1 MDKVN
6 EQLRNIAVQ
15 KGMCSDW
22 QQGWMAD
29 KTLDELCD
37 MYIDGM
43 EFTIANDYPSN
54 KLMKQMFNGVMQRHN
69 IFVDD
74 EVRNVKNPFNCV
86 LNGKC
91 DAKVSFDGH
100 GIGKVYAR
108 HDTELSLTV
117 SGFAIVYL
125 EVFDNAKV
133 NISCSDGA
141 KVFIRYNV
149 FDKDHK
155 TMNVTVGG
163 NGRIVERTCIRK
175 SWKEIYDILNRED
188 C

>member
-1 MDKVN
+1 MEKVN

-15 KGMCSDW
+15 KGLCCDW
-22 QQGWMAD
+22 QKEWMRD
-29 KTLDELCD
+29 KSLDELCD

-43 EFTIANDYPSN
+43 EFAIANSYPSN
-54 KLMKQMFNGVMQRHN
+54 DFLKENFDGIMQRHN

-74 EVRNVKNPFNCV
+74 EVRNLRNPFNCI

-91 DAKVSFDGH
+91 DAKVLYDGH

-108 HDTELSLTV
+108 HDTVLDLTV
-117 SGFAIVYL
+117 EDFSIVYL

-133 NISCSDGA
+133 NIKCSEAA

-149 FDKDHK
+149 FDKSCK
-155 TMNVTVGG
+155 TMNISFSGK
-163 NGRIVERTCIRK
+163 GRIVERTCIRR
-175 SWKEIYDILNRED
+175 SWKDIYNVLNAV
-188 C
+188 